1 MIPKKVQGK
10 PLDLWKFV
18 MEAWLAVGSLNK
30 TITASLIAL
39 WFVLRQPLFCRK
51 RYGICCVSEWA

>member
-39 WFVLRQPLFCRK
+39 WFVLRQPFFCRK
-51 RYGICCVSEWA
+51 NDVTSYVSE